1 MLIQLAWRNV
11 LRNRRRTGITV
22 LAIVAGM
29 TGLIVFGGFIEF
41 AYVGLRESVIRT
53 QLGHIQITK
62 QGYSA
67 HGLAA
72 PYHYLIDNMAEIER
86 LVRDL
91 PEVQVVTARLTF
103 TGLISNG
110 ERTLPGKGTGVIPE
124 REAALSTL
132 ETIVAGA
139 PLAHGSTFQGVIGHE
154 LAKALGAQP
163 GEYLTILTST
173 VDGALN
179 GFNFQLVGVGQ
190 TDLLEYDSVFVK
202 LPLAEVQSLLNT
214 QGVERLVLLLTRTE
228 QTADVAAR
236 LRARFA
242 ALHLPLEVQTWDEL
256 AHFYRRVVILYD
268 GIFRVIKV
276 IIGCIVFLS
285 IVNTMTMSIAERV
298 REIGTL
304 RALGTKRQGIVQL
317 FLLEGI
323 IIGLVGGVL
332 GVLSG
337 MLAAWII
344 NSSGGI
350 AIPPPP
356 GMSRGYI
363 SLILI
368 VPRVLLY
375 AFVSTVLVAGM
386 SSVFPALGA
395 VRLRV
400 VEALRHT

>member
-1 MLIQLAWRNV
+1 MLLHLAWRNV

-22 LAIVAGM
+22 LAIVTGM

-53 QLGHIQITK
+53 QLGHIQMYR
-62 QGYSA
+62 QGYST

-72 PYHYLIDNMAEIER
+72 PYSYLLDNRAEIER
-86 LVRDL
+86 LVQEL
-91 PEVQVVTARLTF
+91 PEVQVVTARLTV

-110 ERTLPGKGTGVIPE
+110 ERTMPARITGVIPE
-124 REAALSTL
+124 REQALSSL
-132 ETIVAGA
+132 ETLVAGSALA
-139 PLAHGSTFQGVIGHE
+139 PGSSLQGVIGHE
-154 LAKALGAQP
+154 LRQALGVQP
-163 GEYLTILTST
+163 GEHVTLLATT

-179 GFNFQLVGVGQ
+179 GLNFQLVGVGQ

-202 LPLAEVQSLLNT
+202 LPLADVQLLLNT
-214 QGVERLVLLLTRTE
+214 SGVERLVILLQRTE
-228 QTADVAAR
+228 QTAAVAER

-242 ALHLPLEVQTWDEL
+242 ALQWPLELKTWDEL

-268 GIFRVIKV
+268 GIFRVIKI
-276 IIGCIVFLS
+276 IIGCIVFFS

-304 RALGTKRQGIVQL
+304 RAMGTPRPGIVQL
-317 FLLEGI
+317 FLLEGLL
-323 IIGLVGGVL
+323 IGLVGGVL

-337 MLAAWII
+337 MLAAWVI

-356 GMSRGYI
+356 GMSRGYT

-368 VPRVLLY
+368 VPRVLVY
-375 AFVSTVLVAGM
+375 ACVSTVLVAGV

-400 VEALRHT
+400 AEALRHT